1 MEHKNQD
8 HMPECQVSESHTSE
22 SHTLESHTLE
32 SHTPE
37 THTAAADTADMVAAA
52 DTADAADRSGTA
64 TTADKSVTGSKRPK
78 DKIQLS
84 DHFDYKRLFRFVL
97 PSVAMMIFTSIYSV
111 VDGFFVSNFVGKVPF
126 AAVNFTMPVLM
137 LLSSVGFIFGTGGNA
152 LVSKTMGEGD

>member
-8 HMPECQVSESHTSE
+8 HMLECQVSESHTP
-22 SHTLESHTLE
+22 ESHTLE

-37 THTAAADTADMVAAA
+37 THTAAADTADMVATA
-52 DTADAADRSGTA
+52 DTANVADRSGTA

-97 PSVAMMIFTSIYSV
+97 PSVAMMISETSFRKSCVFTLWYCLDVCLI
-111 VDGFFVSNFVGKVPF
+111 
-126 AAVNFTMPVLM
+126 TT
-137 LLSSVGFIFGTGGNA
+137 SSHFFGTIGR
-152 LVSKTMGEGD
+152 